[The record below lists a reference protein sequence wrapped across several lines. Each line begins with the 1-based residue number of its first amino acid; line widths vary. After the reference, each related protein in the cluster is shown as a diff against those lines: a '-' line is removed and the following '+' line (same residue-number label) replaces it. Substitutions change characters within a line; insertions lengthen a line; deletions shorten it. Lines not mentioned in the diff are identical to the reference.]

1 MASHIQSTILPYLC
15 KAMKTTLDI
24 SDPLLEQAKAIAA
37 RDGVTLRS
45 LVEQGLQ
52 AVLAEKEFASP
63 YQLRDASVTGQGL
76 NPEFAHADWPAIRDM
91 AYEGRGG

>member
-1 MASHIQSTILPYLC
+1 
-15 KAMKTTLDI
+15 MKTTLDI

-52 AVLAEKEFASP
+52 SVLAQRASARP
-63 YQLRDASVTGQGL
+63 YKLRDASVKGRGL
-76 NPEFAHADWPAIRDM
+76 HPDLANADWPAIRDTV
-91 AYEGRGG
+91 YEGRGG